1 MMSNEQWSGRVEGIK
16 DNEQRSVRVESIQ
29 SIHKELIGKILTQ
42 KEKEVLTLRFGIG
55 ISREQTLAQVSHT
68 MRIHPQSVHKI
79 EVDALKKL
87 RTHPRLQYLR
97 DYLN

>member
-42 KEKEVLTLRFGIG
+42 KRKGSTNFKVWHRHF
-55 ISREQTLAQVSHT
+55 
-68 MRIHPQSVHKI
+68 
-79 EVDALKKL
+79 
-87 RTHPRLQYLR
+87 
-97 DYLN
+97 

>member
-1 MMSNEQWSGRVEGIK
+1 MNAVVKRKQM
-16 DNEQRSVRVESIQ
+16 
-29 SIHKELIGKILTQ
+29 LGKVLTS

-55 ISREQTLAQVSHT
+55 ISREQTLAQVGYT
-68 MRIHPQSVHKI
+68 MRLHPQRVHKI

-87 RTHPRLQYLR
+87 RTHPKLQYLR

>member
-1 MMSNEQWSGRVEGIK
+1 MVNATLKR
-16 DNEQRSVRVESIQ
+16 
-29 SIHKELIGKILTQ
+29 KEMLGKVLTS

-55 ISREQTLAQVSHT
+55 ISKEQTLAQVGSI
-68 MRIHPQSVHKI
+68 MRLHPQRIHKI

>member
-1 MMSNEQWSGRVEGIK
+1 MVNATLKR
-16 DNEQRSVRVESIQ
+16 
-29 SIHKELIGKILTQ
+29 KEMLGKVLTS

-55 ISREQTLAQVSHT
+55 ISKEQTLAQVGSIT
-68 MRIHPQSVHKI
+68 RLQPQRIHKI

-87 RTHPRLQYLR
+87 RTHPKLQYLR